1 MPKITISEKDLTVN
15 NTIDVTET
23 IVFVPGMTT
32 KEVAMEPKLY
42 RTTDEFIK
50 DFGSTPYKFKE
61 AQTDGSTVTYLAAGE
76 YERSYIYALELL
88 NIGLPVYFY
97 NIVKIDTT
105 AEHDSNLVH
114 TFYSKLTAT
123 EDNAFQPVI
132 DRWLYNIKFIT
143 SGGYATILDTTSSAS
158 YEILQ
163 TMLMAAAVRADAVA
177 LADVSYNED
186 ILTTSTNINK
196 NIKPTDAN
204 YNIGPTTS
212 NICNLKFTANDKRK
226 AEETTK
232 YGAIVGPG
240 GVYQVVE
247 AHLTASN
254 INKNNQIKMV
264 GSFGYLLA
272 LANSIKIQKNPD
284 YFAIAGVTRGFVP
297 HLKSLIVEPTGA
309 DIEVVETKEKG
320 KISINPIVKVQPNFG
335 YCIWGNRTLFPNP
348 LVDLAASSFLNIR
361 VMSADVKK
369 AIYNACKKFTF
380 ETNSTELWLN
390 FKSEVEP
397 LLEKMVANGALE
409 DFELLKQKSTERAT
423 LSVYV
428 KLVTQ
433 YAVEDFDITI
443 GLTDSTVEEAL

>member
-15 NTIDVTET
+15 NAIDVTET

-32 KEVAMEPKLY
+32 KAVATAPKLY
-42 RTTDEFIK
+42 RTTDEFVK
-50 DFGSTPYKFKE
+50 DFGSTPYKFVNT
-61 AQTDGSTVTYLAAGE
+61 QTDGATVTYLAAGE

-97 NIVKIDTT
+97 NVVQINT
-105 AEHDSNLVH
+105 SNDGSSVH
-114 TFYSKLTAT
+114 NFYNKLTAT
-123 EDNAFQPVI
+123 ENNAFQPVI
-132 DRWLYNIKFIT
+132 DRWLYNVKFIT
-143 SGGYATILDTTSSAS
+143 SGGYATILDTTKSGS
-158 YEILQ
+158 YGILQ
-163 TMLMAAAVRADAVA
+163 TMLMAAAVRADAIA

-186 ILTTSTNINK
+186 ILTTSTNINE
-196 NIKPTDAN
+196 NIAPKDPG
-204 YNIGPTTS
+204 YKIGPTTS
-212 NICNLKFTANDKRK
+212 DICNLKFAANDKRK
-226 AEETTK
+226 EEETTK

-247 AHLTASN
+247 AHLTANN
-254 INKNNQIKMV
+254 INENNQIKMA

-297 HLKSLIVEPTGA
+297 HLKSLTVEPTGA
-309 DIEVVETKEKG
+309 DIEVAETKEKE

-369 AIYNACKKFTF
+369 VIYNACKKFTF